1 MEKIR
6 IQKVLA
12 QAGLASRRAVE
23 EMVLQGRI
31 TVNGLLVTKL
41 PCFVEAGDQVLVDGQ
56 PVRKRPQEKTYILL
70 NKPHGVVCTSRDE
83 PEYDRPTAV
92 GLIPPMGQRIY
103 CVGRLDED
111 STGLIILTNDGD
123 LTNGLTHPS
132 HGINK
137 TYIARVEGRPDQRDL
152 ESMRHGMVIDRARTG
167 QTIVD
172 VLDDSSHNET
182 LLQIRL
188 SEGRNRMV
196 QRMLAKL
203 EHDVKR
209 LHRSAIGPITDRG
222 LKIGHWRYLSSKEVE
237 SLRRIAGLA
246 GGSEPVGESRPAPSG
261 RKPRVG
267 FVEKS
272 RRSTHPP
279 RRPVGPGASSDSRQ
293 ESKPRQA
300 RPSRGRPQ
308 NKGKSPRR
316 RRP

>member
-12 QAGLASRRAVE
+12 QAGLASRRSVE

-31 TVNGLLVTKL
+31 TVNGLLVTSL

-70 NKPHGVVCTSRDE
+70 NKPRGAVCTSRDE
-83 PEYDRPTAV
+83 PGFDRPTAV
-92 GLIPPMGQRIY
+92 GLIPDMGQRIY

-111 STGLIILTNDGD
+111 STGLIILTNDGE
-123 LTNGLTHPS
+123 LTNRLTHPS
-132 HGINK
+132 RGITK
-137 TYIARVEGRPDQRDL
+137 TYIVRVEGRPDRSDL
-152 ESMRHGMVIDRARTG
+152 ESLRRGMVLDGARTG
-167 QTIVD
+167 PTTVD
-172 VLDDSSHNET
+172 VLDDSSHTET
-182 LLQIRL
+182 LLQMRL
-188 SEGRNRMV
+188 AEGRNR
-196 QRMLAKL
+196 QIRRMLARL
-203 EHDVKR
+203 EHEVTR
-209 LHRSAIGPITDRG
+209 LHLSAIGPISDRG

-237 SLRRIAGLA
+237 SLMRIAGLSA
-246 GGSEPVGESRPAPSG
+246 EGAPRDESQPAAPR

-279 RRPVGPGASSDSRQ
+279 RRPAGPAGPAGPTGSRRSQ
-293 ESKPRQA
+293 D
-300 RPSRGRPQ
+300 
-308 NKGKSPRR
+308 KGKLRRR